1 MKETPL
7 SHNRHFCRQ
16 HGDNTFFLKCEQCS
30 GRLRRYLVLC
40 VFRDQLKRISRIDYV
55 RWKCGMRSSF
65 SHFFSYPRQ
74 QALISHTGT
83 GITDTSSADFFPC
96 FYAPYKR
103 LKKLLAL
110 IQKHTAKKKCVCS
123 TDYWR
128 VSCTKTLY
136 LHFRE
141 SFLAK
146 YNLQVAAEHHSC
158 KKLLQ
163 RPSALTHLLMSPVVW
178 SKPGLNLL
186 LMKEEGRGYF
196 NSYN

>member
-96 FYAPYKR
+96 FYALYKR

-110 IQKHTAKKKCVCS
+110 IQKHTAKKNVYVAQI
-123 TDYWR
+123 T
-128 VSCTKTLY
+128 
-136 LHFRE
+136 E
-141 SFLAK
+141 GFLVQRRFICILG
-146 YNLQVAAEHHSC
+146 NLSLQNTIF
-158 KKLLQ
+158 KLLQ
-163 RPSALTHLLMSPVVW
+163 NITAAKSFYRDLLHQ
-178 SKPGLNLL
+178 LIC
-186 LMKEEGRGYF
+186 
-196 NSYN
+196 